1 MKFVA
6 PTPQTPG
13 FLRRM
18 KRALEFSERLK
29 SGELS
34 PALVDGLV
42 DFLSDFVTDIPKAEA
57 KEQLLDASQEQFT
70 AMLDAINGKAST
82 VPN

>member
-29 SGELS
+29 AGELS

-70 AMLDAINGKAST
+70 AMLNAISGGGEA